1 MTGTQLPIDFGHS
14 PVFTAEDF
22 LIAPSN
28 ALAHDWVLRWPDWSA
43 PALALIGPAGAGKS
57 HLAHLFAERSGASL
71 LAAAE
76 LGLDDPPRFA
86 GQAVV
91 VEDADRSL
99 GDERALFH
107 LYNLLIQS
115 GGSLLITGR
124 DEPAHW
130 PVRLPDLRSRLAAL
144 PVARIDPPGDGLL
157 QALLV
162 KLFADRQIRV
172 GEDVPAYLALRMER
186 SFDAARALVA
196 ALDEAALADKKPVSV
211 PLARRVLADLFPGA
225 EDA

>member
-28 ALAHDWVLRWPDWSA
+28 ALAHDWVLRWPGWSA

-71 LAAAE
+71 LAASE

-91 VEDADRSL
+91 VEDADRGL

-115 GGSLLITGR
+115 GGSLLVTGR

-130 PVRLPDLRSRLAAL
+130 SVRLPDLRSRLAAL
-144 PVARIDPPGDGLL
+144 PVARIDPPGDALL